1 MNKNFILLKEGDSEH
16 DIYCTAGS
24 RQSIDELH
32 PKALRDLDQ
41 KYKNPDSRFH
51 RSSNLVFNPTDHGN
65 SHPDRS
71 ANEQGDNRYNIN
83 EYNPTATNDNFDQ
96 HIEEMMRVIVAQG
109 KLIYDQLQ
117 RFNDKGSSSLNSTL
131 PTSPEKVQT
140 QAQVH
145 SPLRISKDC
154 ESTASSNYDSAS
166 TSTSNPPKREYHT
179 SRALSKKKMG
189 HARGDFIRHPKNVDS
204 ISKSLTSFLNVPI
217 PHSADTLGTRSKS
230 YDNYETIFPL
240 TAASQI
246 QGNMK
251 NASNDELPISRLE
264 LSNTINSET
273 TVLGSAFT
281 NKNVSPFAASSGIGR
296 TADSSSQSSELSTT
310 SPSKT
315 SYSSLEPRRN
325 ISIKQTVNS
334 DFQIVDITNVHKDQ
348 QGHLN
353 ASSRLSER
361 NEHDNSFSSSSAS
374 ENATI
379 NPSLSIRGSG
389 TNDRLNQSV
398 DLMNLSVVDNEKDS
412 ANTSLYGYTTHCG
425 KSQGN
430 ANSPLSQPYSH
441 PTKDVDIRFQRDKL
455 ILKTIHSE
463 LTKLVQMNDKLAFAE
478 DSVDRL
484 QIAIRQVQDKKQN
497 DNEKNGQDDQAI
509 HPPNLS
515 MSEKEAEEH
524 IACAKEQLERLKV
537 ANDDASKVIEKN
549 KGSIEDIDKRVKAGK
564 AKLKHLEYDV
574 NVIEKESRKLNK
586 ELEKVLKIEI
596 GGEEDDCPIDN
607 NNPSENQNT
616 SKEEQIDA
624 TPLSDSLDISVCTED
639 VTIMSKISGS
649 VDSSNTE
656 DSVDSSTLFP
666 ELIQLERDNVKAPTQ
681 ITSQY
686 GSKEQ
691 IEDSKNLNGEK
702 EINQTKLIPISSDI
716 HRVGCFEDIRLAING
731 SPAGSGA
738 SSSGNSSDK
747 SVRFSDTDLI
757 HPHHEYTISSSS
769 SLTPELPDLPD
780 EPASRGSY
788 TTAIKNGCNSS
799 ILSLLNKNANSTS
812 IGKPILK
819 QQRNGEERRSN
830 GAGATGDVDTD
841 NSDTG
846 LSSLHSSSDEATY
859 EPGTLV

>member
-1 MNKNFILLKEGDSEH
+1 
-16 DIYCTAGS
+16 
-24 RQSIDELH
+24 
-32 PKALRDLDQ
+32 
-41 KYKNPDSRFH
+41 
-51 RSSNLVFNPTDHGN
+51 
-65 SHPDRS
+65 
-71 ANEQGDNRYNIN
+71 
-83 EYNPTATNDNFDQ
+83 
-96 HIEEMMRVIVAQG
+96 MMRVIVAQG

-117 RFNDKGSSSLNSTL
+117 RINDKGSSSLSPNSL
-131 PTSPEKVQT
+131 TSPETVQT

-145 SPLRISKDC
+145 SPLRISKDS
-154 ESTASSNYDSAS
+154 ESTTSSNYDSAS

-179 SRALSKKKMG
+179 SRAFTKKKMG
-189 HARGDFIRHPKNVDS
+189 HARGDFIRHPKNDT
-204 ISKSLTSFLNVPI
+204 ISKSSASFSNEAI
-217 PHSADTLGTRSKS
+217 PQRADILGARSKS

-240 TAASQI
+240 TPASQNLDNI
-246 QGNMK
+246 K

-264 LSNTINSET
+264 LSDTSNSVNPVASRT
-273 TVLGSAFT
+273 FAD
-281 NKNVSPFAASSGIGR
+281 KNVITFAASSGIRG
-296 TADSSSQSSELSTT
+296 TTDNSSQSSELSTT
-310 SPSKT
+310 SPSKA
-315 SYSSLEPRRN
+315 SNGHLDPRRN

-348 QGHLN
+348 SQGHVN
-353 ASSRLSER
+353 ASSRLSDR

-374 ENATI
+374 ENAMT
-379 NPSLSIRGSG
+379 NSRLSVRGSG
-389 TNDRLNQSV
+389 IDDRLNQSV
-398 DLMNLSVVDNEKDS
+398 DLMNLSVADNEKDS
-412 ANTSLYGYTTHCG
+412 ADTSLYGYTSHSG

-441 PTKDVDIRFQRDKL
+441 PNKDVDIRFQRDKL

-463 LTKLVQMNDKLAFAE
+463 LTKLVHMNDKLAFAE
-478 DSVDRL
+478 NSVDRL
-484 QIAIRQVQDKKQN
+484 QIAIRQVQNKKQN
-497 DNEKNGQDDQAI
+497 DNENNGQDDQAI

-596 GGEEDDCPIDN
+596 GGEEDDCPTDN
-607 NNPSENQNT
+607 NNQIENQNT
-616 SKEEQIDA
+616 SKDEQVDA

-639 VTIMSKISGS
+639 VTIMAKISGS
-649 VDSSNTE
+649 IDSSNTE
-656 DSVDSSTLFP
+656 DSVDSSSLFP
-666 ELIQLERDNVKAPTQ
+666 ELLQLERNNSQAPIQ
-681 ITSQY
+681 INSQY

-691 IEDSKNLNGEK
+691 IEDSKNLNGQK
-702 EINQTKLIPISSDI
+702 EINETKLHSISSDI
-716 HRVGCFEDIRLAING
+716 HAVHRVGCFEDIRLAING

-799 ILSLLNKNANSTS
+799 ILSLLNKNANSSS

-819 QQRNGEERRSN
+819 QQRNGEEKRSN